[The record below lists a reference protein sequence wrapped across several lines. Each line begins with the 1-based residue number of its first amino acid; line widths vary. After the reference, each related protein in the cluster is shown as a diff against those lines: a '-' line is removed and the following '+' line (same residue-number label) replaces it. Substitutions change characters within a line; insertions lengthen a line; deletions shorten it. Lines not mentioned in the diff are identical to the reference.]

1 MLFERWQ
8 AGGTRTLPIDLT
20 LLIVAA
26 LLIAWC
32 SFIGYLQSDD
42 FYYAIAAKAWL
53 RDGFYL
59 ADSHW
64 GLRHVLVLPIA
75 LSFRLFGVSELSLVL
90 PTFLYFVG
98 CALIAYFAIR
108 AWHGRMPALLAALS
122 ILLTPLLAGTATT
135 VFADLPEAFWIVA
148 SLLCVIAARQRGG
161 DLRMAVLAGFFAA
174 LGWITRETTLAY
186 LAFLG
191 ICFLISPGMPR
202 PHYFAMA
209 GGFFFV
215 LAIDTFALW
224 LASGDPLYR
233 FNITM
238 KGVAGDN
245 PVETQYG
252 PRGGFD
258 RHGNVDMPRWLLP
271 IGMMLLQQKFG
282 LLYFIAVP
290 IWLWLCFGRTVDPA
304 IRTTARVLGGAALA
318 WFVILSYILTSLWVQ
333 NRYQTVTTIAAAIVI
348 GLGITALYRARRRAL
363 ALSVAA
369 LVVVN
374 SLLMLALENDDQ
386 LFGEKILTEWS
397 ANRTEPI
404 TTDANTRSTA
414 QFLLEAAG
422 SSGRVSAGTPSPG
435 SLYFFNSAP
444 RRGPPRDRPVPQP
457 GWVVV
462 ATAVSPEKPLSGLLR
477 RSGVLRF
484 VPPGIALK
492 LAPPPKQAVL
502 YRLP

>member
-1 MLFERWQ
+1 MLFESWKE
-8 AGGTRTLPIDLT
+8 GGKRTLPIDLA
-20 LLIVAA
+20 LLSAVA

-32 SFIGYLQSDD
+32 NFVGFLESDD
-42 FYYAIAAKAWL
+42 LYYARAAEAWL

-59 ADSHW
+59 AESHW

-90 PTFLYFVG
+90 PTFLYFAG
-98 CALIAYFAIR
+98 CALIAYVAIL
-108 AWHGRMPALLAALS
+108 AWHGRVPALLAALS
-122 ILLTPLLAGTATT
+122 ILLTPLLAVTSST
-135 VFADLPEAFWIVA
+135 VFADLPEAFWIIA
-148 SLLCVIAARQRGG
+148 SLLCVVAARHRGG
-161 DLRMAVLAGFFAA
+161 DLRMAILAGLFAA

-202 PHYFAMA
+202 SHYFAMA
-209 GGFFFV
+209 GGFLFV
-215 LAIDTFALW
+215 LALDTFALW

-233 FNITM
+233 YHVTL

-245 PVETQYG
+245 PVETEYG

-258 RHGNVDMPRWLLP
+258 RHGNLDMPRWLLP
-271 IGMMLLQQKFG
+271 IGMMLVQQKFG

-290 IWLWLCFGRTVDPA
+290 VWLWLCFGRTVDA
-304 IRTTARVLGGAALA
+304 GIRTTARVLGGGALT
-318 WFVILSYILTSLWVQ
+318 WFIVLSYVLTSLWVQ

-348 GLGITALYRARRRAL
+348 GLGITALYGAHRRAL
-363 ALSVAA
+363 ARMVAA

-374 SLLMLALENDDQ
+374 SVLMLALENDDQ
-386 LFGEKILTEWS
+386 LFGEEILTEWS

-404 TTDANTRSTA
+404 TTDVNTRSTA
-414 QFLLEAAG
+414 RFLLEAAG
-422 SSGRVSAGTPSPG
+422 SSERVSDGIPPPG
-435 SLYFFNSAP
+435 GLYFFNSAP
-444 RRGPPRDRPVPQP
+444 RRGPPPDRLAPQP

-462 ATAVSPEKPLSGLLR
+462 ATAASPEKPLSKLLQLSGLLR
-477 RSGVLRF
+477 FL
-484 VPPGIALK
+484 PPGIARK